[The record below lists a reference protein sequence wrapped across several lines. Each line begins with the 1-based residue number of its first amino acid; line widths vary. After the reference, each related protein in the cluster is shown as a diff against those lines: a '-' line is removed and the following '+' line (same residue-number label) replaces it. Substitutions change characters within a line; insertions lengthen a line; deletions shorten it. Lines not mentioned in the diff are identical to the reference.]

1 MACIGIH
8 KHLNLN
14 KVHCFQCVCAY
25 IPKQQVLLQTI
36 HTSILAIGTSILV
49 LMSDILVLVPTPIY
63 HY

>member
-1 MACIGIH
+1 MVCIGMH

-25 IPKQQVLLQTI
+25 IPKQVSI
-36 HTSILAIGTSILV
+36 HTRILATSILV
-49 LMSDILVLVPTPIY
+49 FISYILVLVPTPIY